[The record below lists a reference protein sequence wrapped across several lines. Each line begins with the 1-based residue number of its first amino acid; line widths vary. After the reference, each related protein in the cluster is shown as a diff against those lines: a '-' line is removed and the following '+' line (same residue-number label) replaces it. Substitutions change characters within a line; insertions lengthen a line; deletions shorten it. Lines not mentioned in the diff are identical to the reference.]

1 MNKEKCLL
9 QEIAVDVVTNKQKI
23 EAIHSRGRAYK
34 KQDQARRVRLYEA
47 MAAAVDPDKQ
57 DEEHQAALDVLL
69 FDLLA
74 ANLPTAAEYFKKNI
88 EFANEVTELEK
99 EQEAICEKA
108 QAKRGAESPDL
119 KYIVRIHNKP
129 DYPVTDFYISGGLG
143 AARAVALDFEHRLD
157 TPVSVRTL
165 GGDYIPD
172 YCRRPDGNCRACS
185 LARPGGFDCE
195 GAPLEDR
202 GEGTAEEREGLPF

>member
-1 MNKEKCLL
+1 MEININPAEIIGPIRETLIWKAAGLHHFLDDYEGKGNPEELIISLAKTEKAIEGQVSCLD
-9 QEIAVDVVTNKQKI
+9 EF
-23 EAIHSRGRAYK
+23 
-34 KQDQARRVRLYEA
+34 AR
-47 MAAAVDPDKQ
+47 
-57 DEEHQAALDVLL
+57 
-69 FDLLA
+69 
-74 ANLPTAAEYFKKNI
+74 
-88 EFANEVTELEK
+88 FANEVTELEK

>member
-88 EFANEVTELEK
+88 EFAEGRLQAVKNLNDIRNTYENQKKRLFDHLDEKRYYSDMAERNVGLERDRYLDQVKIIDARFDLKALQRMADELEEAEDFAEFCKVYREK
-99 EQEAICEKA
+99 EE
-108 QAKRGAESPDL
+108 
-119 KYIVRIHNKP
+119 
-129 DYPVTDFYISGGLG
+129 
-143 AARAVALDFEHRLD
+143 ALD
-157 TPVSVRTL
+157 
-165 GGDYIPD
+165 
-172 YCRRPDGNCRACS
+172 
-185 LARPGGFDCE
+185 LAG
-195 GAPLEDR
+195 
-202 GEGTAEEREGLPF
+202 